1 MESVEEIK
9 KLEEYKG
16 LLISKDNEISKLND
30 LNISKENQIKELNN
44 LIEEIKKGNAIGE
57 LEENFK
63 KEKEQLLSKINNLEL
78 EIYNLKEKNQELI
91 KKEKEIKEEKEN
103 EKEEKEEKEEVK
115 NEEKEEDKKEE
126 QEEDKNIEKEEEKK
140 EEKKEEKEEE
150 KVEEKKE
157 EKEVE
162 KKEEKEEG
170 NKVEKE
176 EDKKV
181 EQDAEKEEEKK
192 EEEKV
197 IEKEEN
203 IDKENEKE
211 EEQLNI
217 EEDVDNKEEID
228 MEENNENKEKNNKLS
243 YEELL
248 KIKQDIEQK
257 NKELVVEIKLLKDNS
272 SEINNEDNIKKI
284 EELQKK
290 LLQYETGK
298 IISDSTQKKLE
309 ETESQILELINKNKI
324 LTEKA
329 NSNAINRKEF
339 ETIIFKQENKISE
352 LNDLMIKKDLEL
364 FNKEHEANKNQIYS
378 VQLLNIIND
387 QKIRIEKIKKQSKE
401 EANSKISELQR
412 EINNLENIVELKETM
427 ITNMKNTYKNLQDK
441 YIKMT
446 FNIKRKEQDFFLRQA
461 KMLKNQKKERNN
473 SNSLLYPTKNYSN
486 IFNKKIK
493 IKINDEPNSL
503 SEIRYP
509 NMRISSNSVINKKN
523 KNKLLEKA
531 FKNSRDIILPS
542 INMNNSENT
551 DIDKDLMVSGE
562 KSKLEEI
569 NEMMKKVIDDEN
581 NNINDD

>member
-103 EKEEKEEKEEVK
+103 EEKEEKEE
-115 NEEKEEDKKEE
+115 
-126 QEEDKNIEKEEEKK
+126 EKEEEKK
-140 EEKKEEKEEE
+140 EEKEED
-150 KVEEKKE
+150 
-157 EKEVE
+157 
-162 KKEEKEEG
+162 

-176 EDKKV
+176 EDKKI

-364 FNKEHEANKNQIYS
+364 FNKEHAANKNQIYS

-446 FNIKRKEQDFFLRQA
+446 FNIKRKEQDFFLKQA